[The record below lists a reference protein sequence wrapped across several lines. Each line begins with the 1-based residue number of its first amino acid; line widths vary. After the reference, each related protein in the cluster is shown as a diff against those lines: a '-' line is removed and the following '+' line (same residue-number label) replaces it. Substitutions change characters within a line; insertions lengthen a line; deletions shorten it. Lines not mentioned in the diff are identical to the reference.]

1 MTLGRRETAQ
11 NGASES
17 PAAAE
22 PSESDVLGMTVTVLT
37 PEMAAE
43 LGAPR
48 DATGLAITGIDPEGA
63 AAEKGLAPGDIITDV
78 NQQSVASVADLNAR
92 IDEAREAGR
101 RSVLMLIRRGGEPL
115 FVALPLSETAPA
127 DEDTAPVE

>member
-1 MTLGRRETAQ
+1 MRDGDELTLDVTLGRRETAQ

-63 AAEKGLAPGDIITDV
+63 AAEKGLAAGDVISPTSTS
-78 NQQSVASVADLNAR
+78 NPS
-92 IDEAREAGR
+92 
-101 RSVLMLIRRGGEPL
+101 
-115 FVALPLSETAPA
+115 PA
-127 DEDTAPVE
+127 WPT